1 MWILFPKIQKTVLAE
16 KIREEKLP
24 ELTPL
29 VILTTRE
36 QKLSQLIKSPRLLSA
51 KRLKCIH
58 KVIKHLKRL
67 VCFWRK
73 TIYFQNTERKSTEP
87 VRPLSFLIH
96 FITDTLDLTKR
107 CMKEST
113 SQSWKRNFGIKCK
126 K

>member
-1 MWILFPKIQKTVLAE
+1 MWILFPKIQKEVCAKKSGAE
-16 KIREEKLP
+16 NFQDYLP
-24 ELTPL
+24 S

-73 TIYFQNTERKSTEP
+73 TIYFQNTERKSTELA
-87 VRPLSFLIH
+87 RLSFYPIH
-96 FITDTLDLTKR
+96 FTTDTFDLIKK
-107 CMKEST
+107 CMKAST
-113 SQSWKRNFGIKCK
+113 SQSWQRNFGTKCK

>member
-1 MWILFPKIQKTVLAE
+1 MWILFPKIQKEVCAKKSGAE
-16 KIREEKLP
+16 NFQDYLP
-24 ELTPL
+24 S

-96 FITDTLDLTKR
+96 FITDALDLTKR